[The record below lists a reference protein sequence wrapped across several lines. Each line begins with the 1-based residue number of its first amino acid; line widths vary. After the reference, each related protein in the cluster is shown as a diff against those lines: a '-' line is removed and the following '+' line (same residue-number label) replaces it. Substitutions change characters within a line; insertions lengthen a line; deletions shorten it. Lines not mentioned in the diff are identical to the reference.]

1 MPSYFMITQATACC
15 DEASAPPC
23 MSLKRLAW
31 IFATGLSARI
41 SRDQWPLG
49 GAAVSSPLAA
59 RAQQT
64 AMPVI
69 GFLSSRLASE
79 STSVPSL
86 APIGHSSA
94 HSLIVRATLDFG
106 PSSSSMVGTV
116 VTSIFS

>member
-1 MPSYFMITQATACC
+1 
-15 DEASAPPC
+15 
-23 MSLKRLAW
+23 
-31 IFATGLSARI
+31 
-41 SRDQWPLG
+41 
-49 GAAVSSPLAA
+49 
-59 RAQQT
+59 
-64 AMPVI
+64 MPVI

-86 APIGHSSA
+86 APIGAQLSA